1 MIFWSTATHPK
12 STSITLQTPGRS
24 DQGVWCAAVSEEV
37 FLVPEEE
44 YVDNVRKGIPS
55 PRRSSNASTS

>member
-12 STSITLQTPGRS
+12 STSITRKLLEEAIKEY
-24 DQGVWCAAVSEEV
+24 GVLLSPKKC